1 MSNIEAGGSSV
12 GTVTDLAHDVL
23 RQRRQPLDAI
33 FAPRNVAV
41 IGATERPGSVGRTIL
56 SNLLANPQ
64 FAGRIFPI
72 NPKRP
77 TVLEHAAYPSIGA
90 IPGPIDLAVIAT
102 PAETM
107 PDVIAQCVAARVSG
121 AIVVSAGFREV
132 GQKGVELERS
142 VLAEARR
149 SGMRIIGPNC
159 LGVMNPLIGLNAT
172 FAAGIAR
179 PGNVAFLSQ
188 SGALCTAILDWS
200 LRELVGF
207 SAFVSTGTMLDVGW
221 GDLIDYFGNDPTTK
235 SILIYM
241 ESSGDA
247 RSFLSA
253 AREVALSKPI
263 IVIKAGRTE
272 AAAKAAASH
281 TGALTGGDDVID
293 AAFRR
298 AGVLRVNNIADLFY
312 MAEVLARQPRP
323 SGPRLTI
330 LTNAGGPGVL
340 AADALILAG
349 GELAQVSPQTVE
361 ALNTVL
367 PPQWSHGNPI
377 DVLGDAGPERYAKA
391 LEVAARDPGGDGLLV
406 ILTPQDMTDPTRT
419 AEALQPFSK
428 IRGKPLLASW
438 MGGPGV
444 QAGID
449 ALNQAAIPTFSYPD
463 TAARAFHYMWR
474 YTYNLRSLYETP
486 ALPKNTTDIDS
497 ATAESI
503 IATALENRRTLMS
516 EAESKQI
523 LFAYGIPTV
532 TTTIAPDVDAAL
544 RAAQST
550 GYPVVLKLF
559 SSKITHKSDV
569 GGVRLNLSSP
579 EQVRQAFQQI
589 RNALA
594 ERAPGTA
601 FEGVTVQRMVRD
613 PDAFEIIIGSSID
626 AQFGPVLLFGA
637 GGILVELNRDRALG
651 LPPLNT
657 TLAMRMMEQ
666 TTIFRAFKGIRGRKP
681 VDLGALSEILV
692 RFSRLV
698 TEQPRIQEI
707 DVNPL
712 LVSGSEIVALDARV
726 LLFPHDMPEDRLPRP
741 AIRSYPSH
749 YQWRVTMRNGQH
761 VLIRP
766 IRPEDENLLV
776 QFHER
781 LSERSVH
788 DRYFHAVKLKQRI
801 AHDRL
806 IRICFADY
814 DRELALVAEHADA
827 ATGECHILGVARL
840 SRLRDGSS
848 GEFALLIADQW
859 QHQGLGTQML
869 GRLIQVARNEH
880 FQRLTARI
888 LVENY
893 EMRCL
898 CHKLGFQFA
907 SNFEDGLLRAEL
919 KLA

>member
-1 MSNIEAGGSSV
+1 MSNIEAGGSRI
-12 GTVTDLAHDVL
+12 GRVTDLAHDVL

-41 IGATERPGSVGRTIL
+41 IGATERAGSVGRTIL

-64 FAGRIFPI
+64 FAGKIFPI

-77 TVLEHAAYPSIGA
+77 TVLGQPAYPSISA
-90 IPGPIDLAVIAT
+90 VPTPIDLAVIAT
-102 PAETM
+102 PADTM
-107 PDVIAQCVAARVSG
+107 PDVIAQCVAARVCG
-121 AIVVSAGFREV
+121 AIIVSAGFREV
-132 GQKGVELERS
+132 GAKGVELERN

-241 ESSGDA
+241 ESIGDA

-281 TGALTGGDDVID
+281 TGALTGGDDVVD

-298 AGVLRVNNIADLFY
+298 AGVLRVKNIADLFY

-349 GELAQVSPQTVE
+349 GDLAHLSSQTIE
-361 ALNTVL
+361 ALDDVL
-367 PPQWSHGNPI
+367 PPQWSHSNPV

-419 AEALQPFSK
+419 AEALQPYSK
-428 IRGKPLLASW
+428 IPGKPLLASW

-449 ALNQAAIPTFSYPD
+449 ALNQAAIPTFYYPD

-474 YTYNLRSLYETP
+474 YTYNLRALYETP
-486 ALPKNTTDIDS
+486 TLSNEADIDP
-497 ATAESI
+497 ANANSI
-503 IATALENRRTLMS
+503 IVSALKNRRTLLN
-516 EAESKQI
+516 EAESKQM
-523 LFAYGIPTV
+523 LLAYGIPTV
-532 TTTIAPDVDAAL
+532 TTTIAPDIDSAL
-544 RAAQST
+544 RAAEAT

-569 GGVRLNLSSP
+569 GGVLLNLTSP
-579 EQVRQAFQQI
+579 DQVRQAFEQI

-626 AQFGPVLLFGA
+626 PQFGPVLLFGA
-637 GGILVELNRDRALG
+637 GGILVELYRDRALG
-651 LPPLNT
+651 FPPLNT

-666 TTIFRAFKGIRGRKP
+666 TTIFRAFKGIRERKP
-681 VDLGALSEILV
+681 IDLGALSEILV

-712 LVSGSEIVALDARV
+712 LVSASGIVALDARV
-726 LLFPHDMPEDRLPRP
+726 VLFPHDMPEDHLPRP
-741 AIRSYPSH
+741 AIRPYPSH
-749 YQWRVTMRNGQH
+749 YQWHFTMRDGQK

-776 QFHER
+776 QFHQD
-781 LSERSVH
+781 LSENSVH
-788 DRYFHAVKLKQRI
+788 HRYFHAVKLKQRI
-801 AHDRL
+801 AHERL

-814 DRELALVAEHADA
+814 DRELALVAEHTDA
-827 ATGECHILGVARL
+827 ATGQRQILGVARL
-840 SRLRDGSS
+840 SRLRDRST
-848 GEFALLIADQW
+848 GEFALLVADHW
-859 QHQGLGTQML
+859 QNRGLGTQML
-869 GRLIQVARNEH
+869 DRLIQVARNEQ
-880 FQRLTARI
+880 FERLTARI

-898 CHKLGFQFA
+898 CHKLGFQFD
-907 SNFEDGLLRAEL
+907 SNIEDNLLKAEL
-919 KLA
+919 KLT

>member
-1 MSNIEAGGSSV
+1 MSNIEAVGSSI
-12 GTVTDLAHDVL
+12 GRVTDLAHDVL

-41 IGATERPGSVGRTIL
+41 IGATERVGSVGRTIL
-56 SNLLANPQ
+56 SNLLANEQ

-77 TVLEHAAYPSIGA
+77 TVLGQPAYPSIGA
-90 IPGPIDLAVIAT
+90 VPTPIDLAVIAT

-107 PDVIAQCVAARVSG
+107 PAVIADCVAAKVSG
-121 AIVVSAGFREV
+121 AIIVSAGFREV
-132 GQKGVELERS
+132 GQKGVELEHK

-172 FAAGIAR
+172 FAASIAR

-241 ESSGDA
+241 ESIGDA

-272 AAAKAAASH
+272 AAARAAASH

-298 AGVLRVNNIADLFY
+298 AGVLRVKNIADLFY

-349 GELAQVSPQTVE
+349 GELAQLSSQTVE
-361 ALNTVL
+361 ALNGVL
-367 PPQWSHGNPI
+367 PPQWSHSNPI

-391 LEVAARDPGGDGLLV
+391 LEVAARDPDGDGLLV

-428 IRGKPLLASW
+428 IPGKPLLASW

-474 YTYNLRSLYETP
+474 YTYNLRALYETP
-486 ALPKNTTDIDS
+486 TLSNEADIDP
-497 ATAESI
+497 AKAGSI
-503 IATALENRRTLMS
+503 IASARENRRTLLN
-516 EAESKQI
+516 EVESKRM
-523 LFAYGIPTV
+523 LLAYGIPTV
-532 TTTIAPDVDAAL
+532 TTTIARDVDTAL
-544 RAAQST
+544 RAAEST

-569 GGVRLNLSSP
+569 GGVRLNLNSP
-579 EQVRQAFQQI
+579 DQVLQAFEQI

-626 AQFGPVLLFGA
+626 PQFGPVLLFGA
-637 GGILVELNRDRALG
+637 GGILVELYRDRALG

-681 VDLGALSEILV
+681 INLGALSEILV

-698 TEQPRIQEI
+698 TEQPQIQEI

-712 LVSGSEIVALDARV
+712 LVSASEIVALDARV
-726 LLFPHDMPEDRLPRP
+726 VLFPHDMPEDRLPRP
-741 AIRSYPSH
+741 AIRPYPSH
-749 YQWRVTMRNGQH
+749 YQWDFKMRDGQN

-766 IRPEDENLLV
+766 IRPEDEHLLV

-801 AHDRL
+801 AHERL

-814 DRELALVAEHADA
+814 DRELALVAEHTDA
-827 ATGECHILGVARL
+827 ATGVRQVLGVARL
-840 SRLRDGSS
+840 SRLRDRSS

-859 QHQGLGTQML
+859 QNQGLGTQML
-869 GRLIQVARNEH
+869 DRLIQVARNEQ

-898 CHKLGFQFA
+898 CHKLGFQFD
-907 SNFEDGLLRAEL
+907 SNIQDSLLRAEL
-919 KLA
+919 KLT

>member
-1 MSNIEAGGSSV
+1 MSNIEAGASSI
-12 GTVTDLAHDVL
+12 GRVTDLAHDVL

-41 IGATERPGSVGRTIL
+41 IGATERAGSVGRTIL

-64 FAGRIFPI
+64 FAGKIFPI

-77 TVLEHAAYPSIGA
+77 TVLGQPAYPSISA
-90 IPGPIDLAVIAT
+90 VPTPIDLAVIAT

-107 PDVIAQCVAARVSG
+107 PEVIAQCVAARVSG
-121 AIVVSAGFREV
+121 AIIVSAGFREV

-142 VLAEARR
+142 VLTEARR
-149 SGMRIIGPNC
+149 GGMRIIGPNC

-241 ESSGDA
+241 ESIGDA

-349 GELAQVSPQTVE
+349 GELAQLSSQTVE
-361 ALNTVL
+361 ALNGVL
-367 PPQWSHGNPI
+367 PPQWSHSNPI
-377 DVLGDAGPERYAKA
+377 DVLGDAGPDRYAKA

-428 IRGKPLLASW
+428 IPGKPLLASW

-463 TAARAFHYMWR
+463 TAARAFNYMWR
-474 YTYNLRSLYETP
+474 YTYNLRALYETP
-486 ALPKNTTDIDS
+486 TLSNEADIDPS
-497 ATAESI
+497 KAASI
-503 IATALENRRTLMS
+503 IASARENRRTLLN
-516 EAESKQI
+516 EAESKQM
-523 LFAYGIPTV
+523 LLSYGIPTV
-532 TTTIAPDVDAAL
+532 TTTIAPDVDTAL
-544 RAAQST
+544 RAAEAT

-569 GGVRLNLSSP
+569 GGVRLNLTSP
-579 EQVRQAFQQI
+579 DQVRQAFEQI

-594 ERAPGTA
+594 QRAPGTA

-626 AQFGPVLLFGA
+626 PQFGPVLLFGA
-637 GGILVELNRDRALG
+637 GGILVELYRDRALG

-681 VDLGALSEILV
+681 IDLGALSEILV

-712 LVSGSEIVALDARV
+712 LVSASGIVALDARV
-726 LLFPHDMPEDRLPRP
+726 LLFPHEVPEDRLPRP
-741 AIRSYPSH
+741 AIRPYPSH
-749 YQWRVTMRNGQH
+749 YQWQFTMRDGQK

-766 IRPEDENLLV
+766 IRPEDETLLV
-776 QFHER
+776 KFHQD
-781 LSERSVH
+781 LSENSVH
-788 DRYFHAVKLKQRI
+788 HRYFHAVKLKQRI
-801 AHDRL
+801 AHERL

-814 DRELALVAEHADA
+814 DRELALVAEHTDA
-827 ATGECHILGVARL
+827 ATGQCQILGVARL
-840 SRLRDGSS
+840 SRLRDRST
-848 GEFALLIADQW
+848 GEFALLVADHW
-859 QHQGLGTQML
+859 QNKGLGTQML
-869 GRLIQVARNEH
+869 DRLIQMARNEH

-898 CHKLGFQFA
+898 CHKLGFQFD
-907 SNFEDGLLRAEL
+907 SNIEDSLLRAEL
-919 KLA
+919 KLT

>member
-12 GTVTDLAHDVL
+12 SRVTDLAHDVL

-33 FAPRNVAV
+33 FSPRNVAV
-41 IGATERPGSVGRTIL
+41 IGATERAGSVGRTIV

-64 FAGRIFPI
+64 FAGKIFPI

-77 TVLEHAAYPSIGA
+77 TVLGQTAYPSISA
-90 IPGPIDLAVIAT
+90 VPTPIDLAVIAT

-107 PDVIAQCVAARVSG
+107 PEVIAQCVAARVSG
-121 AIVVSAGFREV
+121 AIIVSAGFREV
-132 GQKGVELERS
+132 GQKGVELERN

-149 SGMRIIGPNC
+149 GGMRIIGPNC

-241 ESSGDA
+241 ESIGDA

-281 TGALTGGDDVID
+281 TGALTGGDDVVD

-298 AGVLRVNNIADLFY
+298 AGVLRVKNIADLFH

-349 GELAQVSPQTVE
+349 GELAHLSSQTIE
-361 ALNTVL
+361 ALDDVL
-367 PPQWSHGNPI
+367 PPQWSHSNPI

-428 IRGKPLLASW
+428 IPGKPLLASW

-474 YTYNLRSLYETP
+474 YTYNLRALYETP
-486 ALPKNTTDIDS
+486 TLSSEADIDPAKAS
-497 ATAESI
+497 SI
-503 IATALENRRTLMS
+503 IASALEARRTLLN
-516 EAESKQI
+516 EAESKQM
-523 LFAYGIPTV
+523 LAAYGIPTV
-532 TTTIAPDVDAAL
+532 TTTIAPDVDTAV
-544 RAAQST
+544 RAAEAT

-559 SSKITHKSDV
+559 SSTITHKSDV
-569 GGVRLNLSSP
+569 GGVRLNLTSP
-579 EQVRQAFQQI
+579 DQVRQAFEQI

-626 AQFGPVLLFGA
+626 PQFGPVLLFGA
-637 GGILVELNRDRALG
+637 GGILVELYRDRALG
-651 LPPLNT
+651 FPPLNT

-681 VDLGALSEILV
+681 IDLGALSEILV

-698 TEQPRIQEI
+698 IEQPRIKEI

-712 LVSGSEIVALDARV
+712 LVSGSGIVALDARV
-726 LLFPHDMPEDRLPRP
+726 LIFPQDMPEDQLPRP
-741 AIRSYPSH
+741 AIRPYPSH
-749 YQWRVTMRNGQH
+749 YQWHFTMRDGQK

-776 QFHER
+776 KFHQD
-781 LSERSVH
+781 LSENSVH
-788 DRYFHAVKLKQRI
+788 HRYFHAVKLKQRI
-801 AHDRL
+801 AHERL

-814 DRELALVAEHADA
+814 DRELALVAEHMDA
-827 ATGECHILGVARL
+827 ATSQRQILGVARL
-840 SRLRDGSS
+840 SRLRDRST
-848 GEFALLIADQW
+848 GEFALLIADHW
-859 QHQGLGTQML
+859 QNKGLGTQML
-869 GRLIQVARNEH
+869 DRLIEVARNER

-898 CHKLGFQFA
+898 CHKLGFQFD
-907 SNFEDGLLRAEL
+907 SNIEDSLLRAEL
-919 KLA
+919 KLT

>member
-12 GTVTDLAHDVL
+12 SRVTDLAHDVL

-33 FAPRNVAV
+33 FSPRNVAV
-41 IGATERPGSVGRTIL
+41 IGATERAGSVGRTIL

-64 FAGRIFPI
+64 FASKIFPI

-77 TVLEHAAYPSIGA
+77 TVLGQPAFPSIDA
-90 IPGPIDLAVIAT
+90 VQTQIDLAVIAT

-107 PDVIAQCVAARVSG
+107 PEVIAQCVAARVSG
-121 AIVVSAGFREV
+121 AIIVSAGFREV
-132 GQKGVELERS
+132 GAKGVELERK

-149 SGMRIIGPNC
+149 GGMRIIGPNC

-200 LRELVGF
+200 LRDLVGF

-241 ESSGDA
+241 ESIGDA

-281 TGALTGGDDVID
+281 TGALTGGDDVVD

-298 AGVLRVNNIADLFY
+298 AGVLRVKNIADLFH

-349 GELAQVSPQTVE
+349 GELAHLSSQTIE
-361 ALNTVL
+361 ALDDVL
-367 PPQWSHGNPI
+367 PPQWSHSNPV

-428 IRGKPLLASW
+428 IPGKPLLASW

-474 YTYNLRSLYETP
+474 YTYNLRALYETP
-486 ALPKNTTDIDS
+486 TLSSEADIDP
-497 ATAESI
+497 AKANSI
-503 IATALENRRTLMS
+503 IASGLQARRTLLN
-516 EAESKQI
+516 EAESKQM
-523 LFAYGIPTV
+523 LAAYGIPTV
-532 TTTIAPDVDAAL
+532 TTTIAPDVDTAV
-544 RAAQST
+544 RAAEAT

-559 SSKITHKSDV
+559 SSTITHKSDV
-569 GGVRLNLSSP
+569 GGVRLNLTSP
-579 EQVRQAFQQI
+579 HQVRQAFEQI

-626 AQFGPVLLFGA
+626 PQFGPVLLFGA
-637 GGILVELNRDRALG
+637 GGILVELYRDRALG
-651 LPPLNT
+651 FPPLNT

-681 VDLGALSEILV
+681 IDLGALSEILV

-698 TEQPRIQEI
+698 IEQPRIKEI

-712 LVSGSEIVALDARV
+712 LVSGSGIVALDARV
-726 LLFPHDMPEDRLPRP
+726 VLFPQDMPEDRLPCP
-741 AIRSYPSH
+741 AIRPYPSH
-749 YQWRVTMRNGQH
+749 YQWNFTMRDGQK

-776 QFHER
+776 KFHQD
-781 LSERSVH
+781 LSEDSVH
-788 DRYFHAVKLKQRI
+788 HRYFHAVKLKQRI
-801 AHDRL
+801 AHERL
-806 IRICFADY
+806 LRICFADY
-814 DRELALVAEHADA
+814 DRELALVAEHTDA
-827 ATGECHILGVARL
+827 ATGQRQILGVARL
-840 SRLRDGSS
+840 SRLRDRSS
-848 GEFALLIADQW
+848 GEFALLIADHW
-859 QHQGLGTQML
+859 QNRGLGTQML
-869 GRLIQVARNEH
+869 DRLIQVAQNEH

-898 CHKLGFQFA
+898 CHKLGFQFD
-907 SNFEDGLLRAEL
+907 SNIEDSLLRAEL
-919 KLA
+919 KLT